1 MLNISV
7 NLNALKQIILKNKKY
22 EIRLKKG
29 IFTNLNK
36 GDKINLFNRDLSSI
50 NSIIDIQEFKSIEQL
65 FNIIDYKLC
74 TPLLNNKSEAIRH
87 IHKFYKPTLLDK
99 YNIIA
104 IRLC

>member
-7 NLNALKQIILKNKKY
+7 NLDALKQIILKNKKY
-22 EIRLKKG
+22 EVRLKKG
-29 IFTNLNK
+29 IFSNLKK

-50 NSIIDIQEFKSIEQL
+50 NSIIDIQEFNSIEQL
-65 FNIIDYKLC
+65 FKTIDYKLC
-74 TPLLNNKSEAIRH
+74 TPLINNELDAIKH
-87 IHKFYKPTLLDK
+87 IHKFYKQTLLDK

>member
-7 NLNALKQIILKNKKY
+7 NLNALKQIIIKNKKY

-29 IFTNLNK
+29 IFTDINK

-50 NSIIDIQEFKSIEQL
+50 KSIIDIHEFDSIEQL
-65 FNIIDYKLC
+65 FRSIDYKLC
-74 TPLLNNKSEAIRH
+74 TPLLNSELDAINH
-87 IHKFYKPTLLDK
+87 IHKFYKPKLLEK